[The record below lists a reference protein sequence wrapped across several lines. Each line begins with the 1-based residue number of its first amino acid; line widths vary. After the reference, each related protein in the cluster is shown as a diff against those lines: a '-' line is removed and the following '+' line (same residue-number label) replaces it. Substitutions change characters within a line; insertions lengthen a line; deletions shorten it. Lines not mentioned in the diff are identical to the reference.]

1 MFLRLLKAFQYN
13 KVPISLVKSK
23 EKVYSFSRVFRET
36 DSSTYHKVQF
46 SKLKCIQLDQSQQKE
61 QTLQ

>member
-23 EKVYSFSRVFRET
+23 KKVYSISRVLREK
-36 DSSTYHKVQF
+36 DSSTYHKVLF
-46 SKLKCIQLDQSQQKE
+46 SKLKSTQLDQSRQTD